1 VPLFYI
7 YIIIMEKI
15 QIHLDTATTG
25 NVTGNVPTVTF
36 INNNKFNGKYSLV
49 TRNRLCSSVAL
60 LNSQIPIGFYNVRG
74 PYNTITDTSGIVYTI
89 TPGNY
94 TSITALNAATF
105 TGGAY
110 PTSTAL
116 STLGSFGTGTSILT
130 WSPTAAVTG
139 KSLGPA
145 TQNSLL
151 SFLGYTSTASNSAK
165 YPYTL
170 NWDTYISMFIENLG
184 TSSSENSQITFKI
197 PLNTITNNVAYWSEN
212 SQNRQQIDLSYNLRL
227 DYINFS
233 FIDRFGNF
241 LDANGFD
248 WSATL
253 EFTIAK

>member
-1 VPLFYI
+1 
-7 YIIIMEKI
+7 MEKI
-15 QIHLDTATTG
+15 LIHLDTATTG
-25 NVTGNVPTVTF
+25 NVAGNSPTLTF
-36 INNNKFNGKYSLV
+36 VNNNKFNGKYSLV

-60 LNSQIPIGFYNVRG
+60 LNSQIPIGFYNVRA
-74 PYNTITDTSGIVYTI
+74 PYNTFTDTNSVVYAI

-105 TGGAY
+105 IGGGYLTA
-110 PTSTAL
+110 TSL
-116 STLGSFGTGTSILT
+116 ITLGQFSGTSILS
-130 WSPTAAVTG
+130 WSKNGGASG
-139 KSLGPA
+139 RDLGPA

-151 SFLGYTSTASNSAK
+151 SFLGYTSTASNTAK

-184 TSSSENSQITFKI
+184 TPSYENYQITFKI
-197 PLNTITNNVAYWSEN
+197 PLNTIVNNVAYWAEN
-212 SQNRQQIDLSYNLRL
+212 VQNRQQIDLSYNLRL

-233 FIDRFGNF
+233 FIDRFGNP

>member
-1 VPLFYI
+1 
-7 YIIIMEKI
+7 MEKI
-15 QIHLDTATTG
+15 LIHLDTSATG
-25 NVTGNVPTVTF
+25 NVAGNSPTVTF

-60 LNSQIPIGFYNVRG
+60 LNSQIPIGFYNVRA
-74 PYNTITDTSGIVYTI
+74 PYNTITDTTGVVYTI

-94 TSITALNAATF
+94 TSITALNAATL
-105 TGGAY
+105 TGG
-110 PTSTAL
+110 TAL
-116 STLGSFGTGTSILT
+116 STLGSFGTGTSILS
-130 WSPTAAVTG
+130 WSKNGGATG
-139 KSLGPA
+139 RDLGPA
-145 TQNSLL
+145 TPNSLL
-151 SFLGYTSTASNSAK
+151 SFLGYTSTASNTAK

-197 PLNTITNNVAYWSEN
+197 PLNTITNSVAYWSEN

-233 FIDRFGNF
+233 FIDRFGNP